1 MNTTLNRN
9 LAEVIEIMKNHEI
22 KTNENKD
29 FLFNVDSVH
38 MISLIEQYSLMTLSK
53 YWNRQLA
60 ELLSI
65 LMTWNH

>member
-60 ELLSI
+60 ELLGI
-65 LMTWNH
+65 LMPWNH